1 MKAKIMHGF
10 MVVVLLFMQLMNL
23 GGIQTAAATTPDQIE
38 KVITTSNALDV
49 NVTGTVQGDQ
59 INWALSYNKK
69 DQGELRALKVR
80 VSTDRDATL
89 RLAPKANQLVQ
100 AMQGQDSQPK
110 NQWWIEKAYSRSSQ
124 NVLYYS
130 TPKTN
135 NRLYV
140 AVELNRREVAQTAQ
154 PTTTTVEAA
163 DAEAD
168 PDPLQTPVDSA
179 LTDTLVGP
187 VEVLLPLSTATE
199 EEQAVAIERPAA
211 NTPQT
216 EADAANTVDAVD
228 EKVQATQGVVNG
240 DFYAKEYNHSRDIN
254 PKNYTMNLQY
264 TTDDNLGTFPTKSWD
279 YPTAP
284 DKESNVKNHIG
295 GNIGGLYN
303 NAGVNSANDQTWLD
317 YGSDKSNPEFSIR
330 KYAKEVSNGLFD
342 VQLDIKGNTH
352 DETKPLALV
361 LVLDYSG
368 SISSS
373 PNSKRIEYLRQ
384 GVTDFLSAIRTAKLG
399 HLVSV
404 GVVGFSGNADPIFS
418 VPIKTVNENEATI
431 NKEIKATATGGTFTQ
446 AGMKLGAEMLAGSDI
461 EDKRMILI
469 TDGVPTY
476 AYKMTE
482 ISNLSDGTLVGT
494 KFQTTGSDSKKGQ
507 GSTPILK
514 VPTSYDR
521 PGNTEGYK
529 VGSTKILDTW
539 SATTGQATL
548 IKKAEIQLQVLGI
561 QIANATGSDRDNT
574 LTQMKKWATLA
585 SPNNPMFEEATSAA
599 GVQQYLRDQAKDV
612 IKYFNTVLNGT
623 ISDPLGDQFS
633 YVTGTNGQPIQPST
647 SATNQ
652 ATKPIATIVGRKVN
666 VSGLTLGA
674 GQTATIKYQVRINT
688 EAPGFKAD
696 HWYQINGDTILN
708 AKEGTPAVKFG
719 VPSAKAPSKDYTV
732 KKVWEDVPGAGV
744 KPKDLT
750 VHVAREG
757 STFDNAQTLTLTP
770 NGEWTQTFTDVAYGN
785 QGQALKYKVTG
796 EVGADASYVSTQ
808 KYDTNTLTLTLTNVQ
823 YGVQVEKKSTD
834 TKYPMT
840 ADAAKTAQF
849 TLNTY
854 KDHSFTNPSG
864 KALVTVVPQG
874 LAEGF
879 YGIKETVAPEGFE
892 LDPTEYLF
900 QRDSAGKWFY
910 YGARQEGGNASL
922 PVPMNSTHNLNTV
935 DGQRDTFT
943 LNTNKTKLTLT
954 KYNEPKRNL
963 KLVLVKKGFMDSFLP
978 DAKFTLTGPETETLT
993 SVATAA
999 GVTAETKL
1007 FGNDAYTLTEVEA
1020 PGGYEKLDATVSIQ
1034 VNAKG
1039 TDATVKV
1046 DGQTLTSN
1054 GAAVEGYSYKLS
1066 GDTLTITAVN
1076 KLALQEMPVTGGPGL
1091 NAFIA
1096 SALVLMVGATA
1107 AGLTLRYKKEQEG
1120 R

>member
-199 EEQAVAIERPAA
+199 EEQAVAIDRPAA

-216 EADAANTVDAVD
+216 EADAANTVDAVE
-228 EKVQATQGVVNG
+228 EKVQATQGLLNANI
-240 DFYAKEYNHSRDIN
+240 YAKEFADTREAN
-254 PKNYTMNLQY
+254 PLHFRMPLNYTN
-264 TTDDNLGTFPTKSWD
+264 DASGI
-279 YPTAP
+279 YPAKAWPFSGNT
-284 DKESNVKNHIG
+284 NVKNHIG
-295 GNIGGLYN
+295 GNSQNNVLYSN
-303 NAGVNSANDQTWLD
+303 TNVNSANANTWLD
-317 YGSDKSNPEFSIR
+317 YGADKSNPEFSIR
-330 KYAKEVSNGLFD
+330 KFAKETSTKGLFD
-342 VQLDIKGNTH
+342 VQLDIKGNTV
-352 DETKPLALV
+352 DNSKPMAVV

-368 SISSS
+368 SMGGT
-373 PNSKRIEYLRQ
+373 NVARIEALRT
-384 GVTDFLSAIRTAKLG
+384 GVTNFLADIRKAGLAE
-399 HLVSV
+399 LVSV
-404 GVVGFSGNADPIFS
+404 GVVGFSKDADGLFS
-418 VPIKTVNENEATI
+418 IKIDTVAQNETKILDKLSTVP
-431 NKEIKATATGGTFTQ
+431 TGGTFTQ
-446 AGMKLGAEMLAGSDI
+446 AGLTLGAEMLKTSNIA
-461 EDKRMILI
+461 DKKMIVL
-469 TDGVPTY
+469 TDGVPTF
-476 AYKMTE
+476 AYKITQVA
-482 ISNLSDGTLVGT
+482 NLNDTDNTLIGTR
-494 KFQTTGSDSKKGQ
+494 FQTTGT
-507 GSTPILK
+507 GSIRGSGSSPIL
-514 VPTSYDR
+514 SDR
-521 PGNTEGYK
+521 NTNTTGKYS
-529 VGSTKILDTW
+529 VGSTEIADTW
-539 SATTGQATL
+539 SATTGQAHL
-548 IKKAEIQLQVLGI
+548 IKQSGVTLHVLGI
-561 QIANATGSDRDNT
+561 EIKDATGSERDNT
-574 LTQMKKWATLA
+574 LSQMTKWASLG
-585 SPNNPMFEEATSAA
+585 SDNKPLFHEALNADDVEA
-599 GVQQYLRDQAKDV
+599 YLDAHAKAV
-612 IKYFNTVLNGT
+612 IDSYSTVLNGT
-623 ISDPLGDQFS
+623 ITDPLGAQFRFN
-633 YVTGTNGQPIQPST
+633 TNASGQVIQPTVTLENST
-647 SATNQ
+647 IQ
-652 ATKPIATIVGRKVN
+652 PVATISGRTLN
-666 VSGLTLGA
+666 VSKLTLGKN
-674 GQTATIKYQVRINT
+674 QTATIKYQVRINT

-696 HWYQINGDTILN
+696 HWYQINGDTTFI
-708 AKEGTPAVKFG
+708 AKEGTPKVYFG
-719 VPSAKAPSKDYTV
+719 VPSAKAPSKDYTLL
-732 KKVWEDVPGAGV
+732 KKWQSLENDES
-744 KPKDLT
+744 KPDSLNIT
-750 VHVAREG
+750 VERKG
-757 STFDNAQTLTLTP
+757 SDYINRQIVTLDETSDWKATFK
-770 NGEWTQTFTDVAYGN
+770 DVAYGN
-785 QGQALKYKVTG
+785 LGQALEYTVTNEAG
-796 EVGADASYVSTQ
+796 TDDSYIWHSQYNADET
-808 KYDTNTLTLTLTNVQ
+808 TLTLTNVQ
-823 YGVQVEKKSTD
+823 YGVRVVKASTD
-834 TKYPMT
+834 EVNYPISAEGMQFELNIYEN
-840 ADAAKTAQF
+840 AD
-849 TLNTY
+849 
-854 KDHSFTNPSG
+854 FTNPSDSDS
-864 KALVTVVPQG
+864 VTAVPQG
-874 LAEGF
+874 LAAGF
-879 YGIKETVAPEGFE
+879 YGIAETVAPEGFE
-892 LDPTEYLF
+892 LDSTEYLF
-900 QRDSAGKWFY
+900 QRTADGKWY
-910 YGARQEGGNASL
+910 SYGSRNADGSVQSAVL
-922 PVPMNSTHNLNTV
+922 IDDTVNLDQV
-935 DGQRDTFT
+935 DGQFDRFE
-943 LNTNKTKLTLT
+943 LEKASLLKLV

-963 KLVLVKKGFMDSFLP
+963 KLVLIKKSALSGFLP
-978 DAKFTLTGPETETLT
+978 GAEFTLAGPETETLT

-1007 FGNDAYTLTEVEA
+1007 FGNDAYTLTETEA

-1054 GAAVEGYSYKLS
+1054 GAAVEGYSYKLAE
-1066 GDTLTITAVN
+1066 GKLIITAVN

>member
-154 PTTTTVEAA
+154 STTTTVEAA

-199 EEQAVAIERPAA
+199 EEQAVAIDRPAA

-216 EADAANTVDAVD
+216 EADAANTVDAVE
-228 EKVQATQGVVNG
+228 EKVQATQGLLNANV
-240 DFYAKEYNHSRDIN
+240 YAKEYDRSQSFSLEDYRMPLD
-254 PKNYTMNLQY
+254 YTPV
-264 TTDDNLGTFPTKSWD
+264 GTADGVYPTKAWAFKD
-279 YPTAP
+279 NT
-284 DKESNVKNHIG
+284 NVKNHIG
-295 GNIGGLYN
+295 GNSQENKLYSNTGVVDAVN
-303 NAGVNSANDQTWLD
+303 NTWLD
-317 YGSDKSNPEFSIR
+317 YGANKSNPEFRIR
-330 KYAKEVSNGLFD
+330 KYAKETSTKGLFD
-342 VQLDIKGNTH
+342 VQLDIKGNTV
-352 DETKPLALV
+352 DNSKPMAVV

-368 SISSS
+368 SMGGD
-373 PNSKRIEYLRQ
+373 NKDRIEALRT
-384 GVTDFLSAIRTAKLG
+384 GVTNFLADIRKAGLAE
-399 HLVSV
+399 LVSV
-404 GVVGFSGNADPIFS
+404 GVVGFSKDADGLFS
-418 VPIKTVNENEATI
+418 IKIDTVAENETKII
-431 NKEIKATATGGTFTQ
+431 NKLSTVPTGGTFTQ
-446 AGMKLGAEMLAGSDI
+446 AGLTLGADMLKTSDI
-461 EDKRMILI
+461 ADKKMIVL
-469 TDGVPTY
+469 TDGVPTF
-476 AYKMTE
+476 AYKITQVA
-482 ISNLSDGTLVGT
+482 NLNDADKTLIGTR
-494 KFQTTGSDSKKGQ
+494 FQTTGT
-507 GSTPILK
+507 GSIRGSGSSPIL
-514 VPTSYDR
+514 SDR
-521 PGNTEGYK
+521 NTNTTGKYS
-529 VGSTKILDTW
+529 VGSTEINDTW
-539 SATTGQATL
+539 SATTGQAHL
-548 IKKAEIQLQVLGI
+548 IKQSGVNLHVLGI
-561 QIANATGSDRDNT
+561 EIKDATGSDRKNT
-574 LTQMKKWATLA
+574 LNQMTKWASIGSDNKPL
-585 SPNNPMFEEATSAA
+585 FHEALNADDVEA
-599 GVQQYLRDQAKDV
+599 YLDAHAKAV
-612 IKYFNTVLNGT
+612 IDSYSTVLDGTITDPIGAQFSFNTNANGQVIQPTVTLENSTIQPVAT
-623 ISDPLGDQFS
+623 IS
-633 YVTGTNGQPIQPST
+633 
-647 SATNQ
+647 
-652 ATKPIATIVGRKVN
+652 GRTVN
-666 VSGLTLGA
+666 VSKLTLGKN
-674 GQTATIKYQVRINT
+674 QTATIKYQVRINT
-688 EAPGFKAD
+688 EEEGFKAD
-696 HWYQINGDTILN
+696 YWYPMNGTTTFT
-708 AKEGTPAVKFG
+708 AKEGTPTVEFG
-719 VPSAKAPSKDYTV
+719 VPSAKAPSKIYTV
-732 KKVWEDVPGAGV
+732 KKVWEDIPDAGV
-744 KPKDLT
+744 KPEQLT
-750 VHVAREG
+750 VQVAREG
-757 STFDNAQTLTLTP
+757 STFKNDQILTLVP
-770 NGEWTQTFTDVAYGN
+770 NGWTATFKDVAYGN
-785 QGQALKYKVTG
+785 QGQALKYQVTG
-796 EVGADASYVSTQ
+796 EIGADASYVSTQ

-823 YGVQVEKKSTD
+823 YGVQVKKESTD
-834 TKYPMT
+834 LNYLMST
-840 ADAAKTAQF
+840 DAAKTAQF

-854 KDHSFTNPSG
+854 KNQDFTDPSG
-864 KALVTVVPQG
+864 TGLVAGVPQG

-879 YGIKETVAPEGFE
+879 YGIKETVAPEGFK

-900 QRDSAGKWFY
+900 RRDSAGKWFY
-910 YGARQEGGNASL
+910 YGFRKEGSNISIPREIAGT
-922 PVPMNSTHNLNTV
+922 MNLNQV
-935 DGQRDTFT
+935 DGKYDRFELENGT
-943 LNTNKTKLTLT
+943 LLKLV

-978 DAKFTLTGPETETLT
+978 GAKFTLTGPETETLT
-993 SVATAA
+993 SVATEA

-1007 FGNDAYTLTEVEA
+1007 FGNDDYTLTEIEA
-1020 PGGYEKLDATVSIQ
+1020 PGGYEKLDATVSIK
-1034 VNAKG
+1034 VNARG
-1039 TDATVKV
+1039 DGATVKV

-1054 GAAVEGYSYKLS
+1054 GAAVEGYSYKLVD
-1066 GDTLTITAVN
+1066 GKLIITAVN
-1076 KLALQEMPVTGGPGL
+1076 QLAVQEMPVTGGPGL

>member
-1 MKAKIMHGF
+1 M
-10 MVVVLLFMQLMNL
+10 
-23 GGIQTAAATTPDQIE
+23 
-38 KVITTSNALDV
+38 
-49 NVTGTVQGDQ
+49 
-59 INWALSYNKK
+59 
-69 DQGELRALKVR
+69 R

-199 EEQAVAIERPAA
+199 EEQAVAIDRPAA

-228 EKVQATQGVVNG
+228 EKVQATQGLLNANV
-240 DFYAKEYNHSRDIN
+240 YAKEYDRSRTVN
-254 PKNYTMNLQY
+254 
-264 TTDDNLGTFPTKSWD
+264 SAD
-279 YPTAP
+279 YQIPLAYLYDTSGIYPAKAWNF
-284 DKESNVKNHIG
+284 DKDTNVKNHIG
-295 GNIGGLYN
+295 GNINGLYN
-303 NAGVNSANDQTWLD
+303 NTGVDEESTETWLD
-317 YGSDKSNPEFSIR
+317 YGVDTSNPDFRIR
-330 KYAKEVSNGLFD
+330 KFAKELTPGLFD
-342 VQLDIKGNTH
+342 VQLNVQGNTV
-352 DETKPLALV
+352 DESQPMAIV

-368 SISSS
+368 SMSS
-373 PNSKRIEYLRQ
+373 NDRIGKMRTGVKNFLRDIKDA
-384 GVTDFLSAIRTAKLG
+384 GLG

-404 GVVGFSGNADPIFS
+404 GVVGYSNNPNGLFK
-418 VPIKTVNENEATI
+418 VPVDTVTNNETKIVDAMKNNSPNGLTH
-431 NKEIKATATGGTFTQ
+431 TQ
-446 AGMKLGAEMLAGSDI
+446 AGLYHGSEMLKSTKIA
-461 EDKRMILI
+461 DKKMILL
-469 TDGVPTY
+469 TDGVPTVSSR
-476 AYKMTE
+476 AT
-482 ISNLSDGTLVGT
+482 NATRLNDADRTVVGT
-494 KFQTTGSDSKKGQ
+494 EFNRSSSVSSSGSSTSVNLKSNAYTVPGTGLTIDTTWSSTTGEA
-507 GSTPILK
+507 
-514 VPTSYDR
+514 V
-521 PGNTEGYK
+521 
-529 VGSTKILDTW
+529 
-539 SATTGQATL
+539 L
-548 IKKAEIQLQVLGI
+548 IKKDEITLQALAI
-561 QIANATGSDRDNT
+561 QIPSNQYDSTKANT
-574 LTQMKKWATLA
+574 LKQMNKWVSLE
-585 SPNNPMFEEATSAA
+585 SSGKPMLEEALTADE
-599 GVQQYLRDQAKDV
+599 VTTYLEKQADAV
-612 IKYFNTVLNGT
+612 IKSFSTVLNGT
-623 ISDPLGDQFS
+623 ITDPLGAQFS
-633 YVTGTNGQPIQPST
+633 YVSGNNGQPVQPEA
-647 SATNQ
+647 SADNQ
-652 ATKPIATIVGRKVN
+652 APQPIASIDSQERTVN
-666 VSGLTLGA
+666 VSGLTLGKN
-674 GQTATIKYQVRINT
+674 QTATIKYQVRINT
-688 EAPGFKAD
+688 EAEGFKAD
-696 HWYQINGDTILN
+696 HWYQINGDTIFN

-757 STFDNAQTLTLTP
+757 STFTNDQTLTLAP
-770 NGEWTQTFTDVAYGN
+770 SGWTTTFKDVAYGN
-785 QGQALKYKVTG
+785 QGQPLKFKVTR
-796 EVGADASYVSTQ
+796 EVGADASYVSTY
-808 KYDTNTLTLTLTNVQ
+808 KYDSSTYTLTLTNVQ
-823 YGVQVEKKSTD
+823 YGVHVEKKSTEPLSYPINAAEA
-834 TKYPMT
+834 TFALNKYRDDKFANMVSST
-840 ADAAKTAQF
+840 SITGD
-849 TLNTY
+849 
-854 KDHSFTNPSG
+854 
-864 KALVTVVPQG
+864 PQG
-874 LAEGF
+874 LGEGF

-900 QRDSAGKWFY
+900 RRDSAGKWFY
-910 YGARQEGGNASL
+910 YGFRKEGSSISI
-922 PVPMNSTHNLNTV
+922 PREISSTMNLNQV
-935 DGQRDTFT
+935 DGKYDRFELINGT
-943 LNTNKTKLTLT
+943 LLKLV

-978 DAKFTLTGPETETLT
+978 DADFALAGPEAEAKTETLT

-1007 FGNDAYTLTEVEA
+1007 FGNDAYTLTEIKA

-1054 GAAVEGYSYKLS
+1054 GVAVEGYSYKLS
-1066 GDTLTITAVN
+1066 GDTLIITAVN
-1076 KLALQEMPVTGGPGL
+1076 QLAVQEMPVTGGPGL

>member
-154 PTTTTVEAA
+154 PTTATVEAA

-216 EADAANTVDAVD
+216 EADAANTVDAVE
-228 EKVQATQGVVNG
+228 EKVQATHGLLNANV
-240 DFYAKEYNHSRDIN
+240 YAKEYDRSQSFSLEDYRMPLD
-254 PKNYTMNLQY
+254 YTPV
-264 TTDDNLGTFPTKSWD
+264 GTADGVYPTKAWAFKD
-279 YPTAP
+279 NT
-284 DKESNVKNHIG
+284 NVKNHIG
-295 GNIGGLYN
+295 GNSQENKLYSNTGVVDAN
-303 NAGVNSANDQTWLD
+303 NNTWLD
-317 YGSDKSNPEFSIR
+317 YGANKSNPDFRIR
-330 KYAKEVSNGLFD
+330 KYAKETSTKGLFD
-342 VQLDIKGNTH
+342 VQLDIKGNTSSKH
-352 DETKPLALV
+352 HKMAIV

-368 SISSS
+368 SMKGDRRSAMI
-373 PNSKRIEYLRQ
+373 KGVEDFMTRIKTAGLENDVYL
-384 GVTDFLSAIRTAKLG
+384 
-399 HLVSV
+399 
-404 GVVGFSGNADPIFS
+404 GVVGYEGDEKARFS
-418 VPIKTVNENEATI
+418 VDVKSVKENEATI
-431 NKEIKATATGGTFTQ
+431 KSEITAAAEGGTFTQ
-446 AGMKLGAEMLAGSDI
+446 KGLELGKGLLDKVTEI
-461 EDKRMILI
+461 EDKQMILL

-476 AYKMTE
+476 SYEVLNSKK
-482 ISNLSDGTLVGT
+482 LPDGTIIGT
-494 KFQTTGSDSKKGQ
+494 NFS
-507 GSTPILK
+507 STK
-514 VPTSYDR
+514 EGA
-521 PGNTEGYK
+521 GNTARFPEEYK
-529 VGSTKILDTW
+529 DNDNNTIKDTW
-539 SATTGQATL
+539 AATL
-548 IKKAEIQLQVLGI
+548 GTAYAIKQEVTLRALGI
-561 QIANATGSDRDNT
+561 QLPDDTYKENGRDKT
-574 LTQMKKWATLA
+574 YMTKAEVEAQMRKLPSVDSKGQPLYQT
-585 SPNNPMFEEATSAA
+585 TDTAA
-599 GVQQYLRDQAKDV
+599 AITTYLRSLADDV
-612 IKYFNTVLNGT
+612 VQNFNTVVDGVV
-623 ISDPLGDQFS
+623 SDPLGSQFS
-633 YVTGTNGQPIQPST
+633 YVSTNATVTHGT
-647 SATNQ
+647 
-652 ATKPIATIVGRKVN
+652 ATKPTATIANGKLTVTDLNLGKDQQ
-666 VSGLTLGA
+666 VS
-674 GQTATIKYQVRINT
+674 IKYQVRINT
-688 EAPGFKAD
+688 EAEGFKAD
-696 HWYQINGDTILN
+696 HWYQINGNTTFD
-708 AKEGTPAVKFG
+708 AKEGTPTVNFG
-719 VPSAKAPSKDYTV
+719 VPSAKAPSKVYTV
-732 KKVWEDVPGAGV
+732 KKEWHDIEGAG
-744 KPKDLT
+744 KQPASLQ
-750 VHVAREG
+750 VHIAREG
-757 STFDNAQTLTLTP
+757 STFANAQTLTLTP

-785 QGQALKYKVTG
+785 QGQALKYMVAG
-796 EVGADASYVSTQ
+796 EVGADASYVSIQ
-808 KYDTNTLTLTLTNVQ
+808 KYDANTFTLTLINVQ
-823 YGVQVEKKSTD
+823 YGVQVEKESTD
-834 TKYPMT
+834 PQYPMSAT
-840 ADAAKTAQF
+840 AAKTAQF
-849 TLNTY
+849 MLNTY
-854 KDHSFTNPSG
+854 KNQDFTDPSG
-864 KALVTVVPQG
+864 TGLVTGMPQG

-879 YGIKETVAPEGFE
+879 YGIKETAAPEGFE

-900 QRDSAGKWFY
+900 RRDRAGKWFY
-910 YGARQEGGNASL
+910 YGFRKDGSSI
-922 PVPMNSTHNLNTV
+922 STPREISGTVNLNQV
-935 DGQRDTFT
+935 DGKYDRFELVNGT
-943 LNTNKTKLTLT
+943 LLKLV
-954 KYNEPKRNL
+954 KYNAPKRNL

-993 SVATAA
+993 SVATEA

-1046 DGQTLTSN
+1046 DGQLLTSN
-1054 GAAVEGYSYKLS
+1054 GVAVEGYSYKLS
-1066 GDTLTITAVN
+1066 GDTLTITAIN
-1076 KLALQEMPVTGGPGL
+1076 QLAVQEMPVTGGPGL

>member
-59 INWALSYNKK
+59 INWALSYSKK

-199 EEQAVAIERPAA
+199 EEQAVAIDRPAA

-216 EADAANTVDAVD
+216 EADAANTVDAVE
-228 EKVQATQGVVNG
+228 EKVQATQGLLNANV
-240 DFYAKEYNHSRDIN
+240 YAKEFADTREAN
-254 PKNYTMNLQY
+254 PLHFRMPLNYTN
-264 TTDDNLGTFPTKSWD
+264 DASGI
-279 YPTAP
+279 YPAKAWPFSGNT
-284 DKESNVKNHIG
+284 NVKNHIG
-295 GNIGGLYN
+295 GNSQN
-303 NAGVNSANDQTWLD
+303 NALYSNTSVNSANANTWLD
-317 YGSDKSNPEFSIR
+317 YGADKSNPEFSIR
-330 KYAKEVSNGLFD
+330 KYAEESKTTNGLFD
-342 VQLDIKGNTH
+342 VQLDIKGNTISQRH
-352 DETKPLALV
+352 KMAIV

-368 SISSS
+368 SMDGS
-373 PNSKRIEYLRQ
+373 R
-384 GVTDFLSAIRTAKLG
+384 RTAMITGVEDFMTRIKAAGLENDV
-399 HLVSV
+399 HL
-404 GVVGFSGNADPIFS
+404 GVVGYSDSKDGRFS
-418 VPIKTVNENEATI
+418 VDVKSVKDNEATI
-431 NKEIKATATGGTFTQ
+431 KTQIKKTATGGTWTQ
-446 AGMKLGAEMLAGSDI
+446 KGLQLGKGLLDKVTAI
-461 EDKRMILI
+461 EDKQMILL
-469 TDGVPTY
+469 TDGVPTFSY
-476 AYKMTE
+476 EVRNSTKL
-482 ISNLSDGTLVGT
+482 NDGTVIGT
-494 KFQTTGSDSKKGQ
+494 NFSSTREGAGNTAEFSK
-507 GSTPILK
+507 
-514 VPTSYDR
+514 SYDIDD
-521 PGNTEGYK
+521 NT
-529 VGSTKILDTW
+529 ILDTW
-539 SATTGQATL
+539 AATL
-548 IKKAEIQLQVLGI
+548 GTAYAIKQEVKLQALGI
-561 QIANATGSDRDNT
+561 QLKDDTYKVDGKDRVYMT
-574 LTQMKKWATLA
+574 KAQVEAQMRKLPSVDSKGQPLYQTTDTADAIT
-585 SPNNPMFEEATSAA
+585 T
-599 GVQQYLRDQAKDV
+599 YLRSLADDV
-612 IKYFNTVLNGT
+612 VQNFKT
-623 ISDPLGDQFS
+623 IVDGVVSDPLGSQFS
-633 YVTGTNGQPIQPST
+633 YASKTATVTHGTAPKPTATISNDKLTVTGLELGKDEQ
-647 SATNQ
+647 
-652 ATKPIATIVGRKVN
+652 
-666 VSGLTLGA
+666 VS
-674 GQTATIKYQVRINT
+674 IKYQVRINT
-688 EAPGFKAD
+688 EAEGFKAD
-696 HWYQINGDTILN
+696 HWYQINGDTTFI
-708 AKEGTPAVKFG
+708 AKEGTPKVNFG
-719 VPSAKAPSKDYTV
+719 VPSAKAPSKVYTV
-732 KKVWEDVPGAGV
+732 KKVWNDIEGAA
-744 KPKDLT
+744 KQPANLQ

-770 NGEWTQTFTDVAYGN
+770 NGEWTQKFTDVAYGN
-785 QGQALKYKVTG
+785 QGQAMKYTVTG

-808 KYDTNTLTLTLTNVQ
+808 NYNPNTYTLTLTNVQ

-834 TKYPMT
+834 TKYPMS
-840 ADAAKTAQF
+840 AEAAKTAQF

-854 KDHSFTNPSG
+854 KNQNFTDSSG
-864 KALVTVVPQG
+864 KALVTGVPQG
-874 LAEGF
+874 LGEGF

-900 QRDSAGKWFY
+900 RRDSKGKWFY
-910 YGARQEGGNASL
+910 YGFRKEGSNISIPREIAGT
-922 PVPMNSTHNLNTV
+922 MNLNQV
-935 DGQRDTFT
+935 DGKYDRFELENGT
-943 LNTNKTKLTLT
+943 LLKLV

-978 DAKFTLTGPETETLT
+978 GAKFTLTGPETETLT
-993 SVATAA
+993 SVATEA

-1020 PGGYEKLDATVSIQ
+1020 PGGYEKLDATVSIK
-1034 VNAKG
+1034 VNARG
-1039 TDATVKV
+1039 DGATVKV

-1054 GAAVEGYSYKLS
+1054 GAAVEGYSYKLAE
-1066 GDTLTITAVN
+1066 GKLIITAVN
-1076 KLALQEMPVTGGPGL
+1076 QLALQEMPVTGGPGL

>member
-199 EEQAVAIERPAA
+199 EEQAVAIDRPAA

-216 EADAANTVDAVD
+216 EADAANTVDAVE
-228 EKVQATQGVVNG
+228 EKVQATQGLLSANI
-240 DFYAKEYNHSRDIN
+240 YAKEFADTREAN
-254 PKNYTMNLQY
+254 PLHFRMPLNYTN
-264 TTDDNLGTFPTKSWD
+264 DASGI
-279 YPTAP
+279 YPAKAWPFSGNT
-284 DKESNVKNHIG
+284 NVKNHIG
-295 GNIGGLYN
+295 GNSQNNVLYSN
-303 NAGVNSANDQTWLD
+303 TNVNSANANTWLD
-317 YGSDKSNPEFSIR
+317 YGADKSNPDFSIR
-330 KYAKEVSNGLFD
+330 KYAKESETTNGLFD
-342 VQLDIKGNTH
+342 VQLDIKGNTISERH
-352 DETKPLALV
+352 KMAIV
-361 LVLDYSG
+361 LVLDHSG
-368 SISSS
+368 SMDGDRWTAV
-373 PNSKRIEYLRQ
+373 KT
-384 GVTDFLSAIRTAKLG
+384 GVKDFLSAIKKADLG
-399 HLVSV
+399 DVVHV
-404 GVVGFSGNADPIFS
+404 GVVGYSENTDADFTVPVKS
-418 VPIKTVNENEATI
+418 VNDNESAI
-431 NKEIKATATGGTFTQ
+431 NTALNPKPANGTFTQ
-446 AGMKLGAEMLAGSDI
+446 RGLELGKTMLDAVKTI
-461 EDKRMILI
+461 EDKQIILL
-469 TDGVPTY
+469 TDGVPTFSY
-476 AYKMTE
+476 HVDE
-482 ISNLSDGTLVGT
+482 SLRLSDNTIVGT
-494 KFQTTGSDSKKGQ
+494 KFTETKEGA
-507 GSTPILK
+507 
-514 VPTSYDR
+514 
-521 PGNTEGYK
+521 GNTAKLSKSYTTESGHTI
-529 VGSTKILDTW
+529 VDTW
-539 SATTGQATL
+539 AATIGAARTLKLAGVKLQA
-548 IKKAEIQLQVLGI
+548 LGI
-561 QIANATGSDRDNT
+561 QLGNDRTYMTKEKVRENMSKLPSIGANNQPLYEDAEKASDVT
-574 LTQMKKWATLA
+574 A
-585 SPNNPMFEEATSAA
+585 
-599 GVQQYLRDQAKDV
+599 YLRKQADGLISSYNSIIDGV
-612 IKYFNTVLNGT
+612 V
-623 ISDPLGDQFS
+623 SDPLGSQFS
-633 YVTGTNGQPIQPST
+633 YVSTNATVTSGTAPRPT
-647 SATNQ
+647 
-652 ATKPIATIVGRKVN
+652 ATIADGKLTVTDLNLGKDQQ
-666 VSGLTLGA
+666 VS
-674 GQTATIKYQVRINT
+674 IKYQVRINT
-688 EAPGFKAD
+688 EAEGFKAD
-696 HWYQINGDTILN
+696 HWYQINGDTTFI
-708 AKEGTPAVKFG
+708 AKEGTPKVNFG
-719 VPSAKAPSKDYTV
+719 VPSAKAPSKVYTV
-732 KKVWEDVPGAGV
+732 KKVWNDIEGAA
-744 KPKDLT
+744 KQPANLQ

-770 NGEWTQTFTDVAYGN
+770 NGEWTQKFTDVAYGN
-785 QGQALKYKVTG
+785 QGQAMKYMVTG

-808 KYDTNTLTLTLTNVQ
+808 NYNPNTYTLTLTNVQ
-823 YGVQVEKKSTD
+823 YGVQVEKESTD
-834 TKYPMT
+834 PNYLMST
-840 ADAAKTAQF
+840 DAAKTAQF

-854 KDHSFTNPSG
+854 KNQDFTDPSG
-864 KALVTVVPQG
+864 TGLVAGVPQG
-874 LAEGF
+874 LGESF

-900 QRDSAGKWFY
+900 RRDSKGKWFY
-910 YGARQEGGNASL
+910 YGFRKEGSSISI
-922 PVPMNSTHNLNTV
+922 PREISSTMNLNQV
-935 DGQRDTFT
+935 DGKYDRFELENGT
-943 LNTNKTKLTLT
+943 LLKLV

-978 DAKFTLTGPETETLT
+978 GADFALTGPETEAKTETLT

-1007 FGNDAYTLTEVEA
+1007 FGNDAYTLTEIKA

-1039 TDATVKV
+1039 TNATVKV

-1054 GAAVEGYSYKLS
+1054 GVAVEGYSYKLS
-1066 GDTLTITAVN
+1066 GDTLIITAVN
-1076 KLALQEMPVTGGPGL
+1076 QLAVQEMPVTGGPGL

>member
-199 EEQAVAIERPAA
+199 EEQAVAVDRPAA

-228 EKVQATQGVVNG
+228 EKVQATQGLLNANI
-240 DFYAKEYNHSRDIN
+240 YAKEYTDTREAN
-254 PKNYTMNLQY
+254 PAHFRMPLEYTN
-264 TTDDNLGTFPTKSWD
+264 NASGI
-279 YPTAP
+279 YPA
-284 DKESNVKNHIG
+284 KAWAFSGNINVKNHIG
-295 GNIGGLYN
+295 GNSQN
-303 NAGVNSANDQTWLD
+303 NALYSNTNVNTANANTWLD
-317 YGSDKSNPEFSIR
+317 YGADKSNPEFRIR
-330 KYAKEVSNGLFD
+330 KFAKETSTKGLFD
-342 VQLDIKGNTH
+342 VQLDIQGNTV
-352 DETKPLALV
+352 DESEPMAIM
-361 LVLDYSG
+361 LVLDYSA
-368 SISSS
+368 SMKD
-373 PNSKRIEYLRQ
+373 NQRVEYMRT
-384 GVTDFLSAIRTAKLG
+384 GVNNFLDAINNAGLGRT
-399 HLVSV
+399 VSV
-404 GVVGFSGNADPIFS
+404 GVVGYSRESYALFSEKIAPVAENA
-418 VPIKTVNENEATI
+418 ATI
-431 NKEIKATATGGTFTQ
+431 KRKVEAQQPTGGTYTQ
-446 AGMKLGAEMLAGSDI
+446 AGLRLGAAMLKESEIA
-461 EDKRMILI
+461 DKKLILL
-469 TDGVPTY
+469 TDGVPTF
-476 AYKMTE
+476 ASRITATGKLNDANNTL
-482 ISNLSDGTLVGT
+482 IGTAFDHDSRVGDGTDVNH
-494 KFQTTGSDSKKGQ
+494 
-507 GSTPILK
+507 ST
-514 VPTSYDR
+514 Y
-521 PGNTEGYK
+521 Y
-529 VGSTKILDTW
+529 VGSWPNRTAISSHW
-539 SATTGQATL
+539 PATTGQAHEMKTKDG
-548 IKKAEIQLQVLGI
+548 ITLQVLGI
-561 QIANATGSDRDNT
+561 QVTEDSTIEEMT
-574 LTQMKKWATLA
+574 KWASLD
-585 SPNNPMFEEATSAA
+585 SDGDPMFEQATSAET
-599 GVQQYLRDQAKDV
+599 VQHYLEEQAHHV
-612 IKYFNTVLNGT
+612 IHSFSTVNNGT
-623 ISDPLGDQFS
+623 ITDPLGEQFN
-633 YVTGTNGQPIQPST
+633 YNTNANGAVIAPVAT
-647 SATNQ
+647 SDNDKAT
-652 ATKPIATIVGRKVN
+652 PVATITNRTLN
-666 VSGLTLGA
+666 VSNLTLGK

-688 EAPGFKAD
+688 EAEGFKAD
-696 HWYQINGDTILN
+696 HWYQINGKTTF
-708 AKEGTPAVKFG
+708 TPCVDGPNVDFG
-719 VPSAKAPSKDYTV
+719 IPSAKAPSKVYTV
-732 KKVWEDVPGAGV
+732 KKEWDDIEGAA
-744 KPKDLT
+744 KQPANLQ
-750 VHVAREG
+750 VHIAREG
-757 STFDNAQTLTLTP
+757 STYANAQTLTLTP
-770 NGEWTQTFTDVAYGN
+770 NGWTMTFKDVAYGN
-785 QGQALKYKVTG
+785 QGQALKYTVTG
-796 EVGADASYVSTQ
+796 EEGADASYVSAH
-808 KYDTNTLTLTLTNVQ
+808 KYDSNTYTLTLTNVQ

-840 ADAAKTAQF
+840 DEAAKTAQF

-854 KDHSFTNPSG
+854 KDQSFTNPSG
-864 KALVTVVPQG
+864 KALVTGVPQG

-879 YGIKETVAPEGFE
+879 YGIKETVAPEGFK

-922 PVPMNSTHNLNTV
+922 PVAMNSTHNLNTV

-943 LNTNKTKLTLT
+943 LNTKKTKLTLT

-963 KLVLVKKGFMDSFLP
+963 QLVLIKKSALSGFLP
-978 DAKFTLTGPETETLT
+978 GAEFNLTGPETETLT
-993 SVATAA
+993 SVATEA

-1007 FGNDAYTLTEVEA
+1007 FGNDDYTLTEVEA
-1020 PGGYEKLDATVSIQ
+1020 PGGYEKLDATVSIK
-1034 VNAKG
+1034 VNARG
-1039 TDATVKV
+1039 DGATVKV

-1054 GAAVEGYSYKLS
+1054 GAAVEGYSYKLVD
-1066 GDTLTITAVN
+1066 GKLIITAVN
-1076 KLALQEMPVTGGPGL
+1076 QLAVQEMPVTGGPGL

>member
-199 EEQAVAIERPAA
+199 EEQAVAIDRPAA

-228 EKVQATQGVVNG
+228 EKVQATQGLLNANV
-240 DFYAKEYNHSRDIN
+240 YAKEYDRSQSFSLEDYRMPLD
-254 PKNYTMNLQY
+254 YTPV
-264 TTDDNLGTFPTKSWD
+264 GTANGVYPTKAWAFKD
-279 YPTAP
+279 NT
-284 DKESNVKNHIG
+284 NVKNHIG
-295 GNIGGLYN
+295 GNSQENKLYSN
-303 NAGVNSANDQTWLD
+303 TGVVDVVDNTWLD
-317 YGSDKSNPEFSIR
+317 YGANKSDPDFRIR
-330 KYAKEVSNGLFD
+330 KYAKETDVDGLFD
-342 VQLDIKGNTH
+342 VQLDIEGNSV
-352 DETKPLALV
+352 EESEPMAIV
-361 LVLDYSG
+361 LVLDYSQ
-368 SISSS
+368 SMR
-373 PNSKRIEYLRQ
+373 NSRVENMKT
-384 GVTDFLSAIRTAKLG
+384 GVENFLKDIKAAG
-399 HLVSV
+399 YGDLVSV
-404 GVVGFSGNADPIFS
+404 GVVGYSGGADPLFK
-418 VPIKTVNENEATI
+418 VPVATI
-431 NKEIKATATGGTFTQ
+431 NKNLTTIVNAMNRNPSGYTHTQ
-446 AGMKLGAEMLAGSDI
+446 AGLYHGSQMLKSTDI
-461 EDKRMILI
+461 ADRKMILL
-469 TDGVPTY
+469 TDGVPTISSRATAARMY
-476 AYKMTE
+476 DANTVIGTAFNRSDQVQSPSGRVSVNLGSRSYKASGLDITTTW
-482 ISNLSDGTLVGT
+482 SS
-494 KFQTTGSDSKKGQ
+494 TTGEARLINEAGITLQALAIEIPENDYDSQ
-507 GSTPILK
+507 
-514 VPTSYDR
+514 
-521 PGNTEGYK
+521 
-529 VGSTKILDTW
+529 
-539 SATTGQATL
+539 
-548 IKKAEIQLQVLGI
+548 KA
-561 QIANATGSDRDNT
+561 NT
-574 LTQMKKWATLA
+574 LAQMQKWVSRDQDGQL
-585 SPNNPMFEEATSAA
+585 MFEEALTA
-599 GVQQYLRDQAKDV
+599 GEITTYLDKQAKAV
-612 IKYFNTVLNGT
+612 IHSFNTVSKGT
-623 ISDPLGDQFS
+623 VTDPLGAQFS
-633 YVTGTNGQPIQPST
+633 YETDADGNMILPIVESDNKTATPVVTIDENH
-647 SATNQ
+647 
-652 ATKPIATIVGRKVN
+652 VKVSN
-666 VSGLTLGA
+666 LTLGENQKA
-674 GQTATIKYQVRINT
+674 HITYQVRINT
-688 EAPGFKAD
+688 EAEGFKAD
-696 HWYQINGDTILN
+696 HWYPINGNTTFT
-708 AKEGTPAVKFG
+708 AKEGTPTVDFG
-719 VPSAKAPSKDYTV
+719 VPSAKAPSATYTV

-744 KPKDLT
+744 KPDELE
-750 VHVAREG
+750 VEIAREG
-757 STFDNAQTLTLTP
+757 TSFANEQTLTLTP
-770 NGEWTQTFTDVAYGN
+770 NTWEGTFKDVAYGN
-785 QGQALKYKVTG
+785 QGQPLTYKVKA

-808 KYDTNTLTLTLTNVQ
+808 NYDSDTFKLTLTNVQ
-823 YGVQVEKKSTD
+823 YGVQVQKESTD
-834 TKYPMT
+834 SEYPVNT
-840 ADAAKTAQF
+840 DDATFA
-849 TLNTY
+849 LNIY
-854 KDHSFTNPSG
+854 QDDLFIEVKEPS
-864 KALVTVVPQG
+864 KSVTSLPQG

-900 QRDSAGKWFY
+900 RRDSKGNWSY
-910 YGARQEGGNASL
+910 YGARTDGSSVSD
-922 PVPMNSTHNLNTV
+922 PVEIDHGMKLNQV
-935 DGQRDTFT
+935 EDEYDRFELENGT
-943 LNTNKTKLTLT
+943 LLKLV

-1046 DGQTLTSN
+1046 DGQLLTSN
-1054 GAAVEGYSYKLS
+1054 GVAVEGYSYKLS